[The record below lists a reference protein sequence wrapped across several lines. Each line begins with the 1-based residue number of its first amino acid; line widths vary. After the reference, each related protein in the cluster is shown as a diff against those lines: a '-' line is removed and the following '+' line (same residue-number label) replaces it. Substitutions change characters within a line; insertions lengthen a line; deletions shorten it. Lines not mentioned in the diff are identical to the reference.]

1 MDKEQR
7 EGQAGAFSSWVDS
20 QVLRQQSQWLQTC
33 LAVVSGD
40 SMESINATASKDL
53 DRKINAILSIIVQDD
68 GESLAKRAEMYY
80 EKRPELIHMVED
92 LHKSYRS
99 LADKYDQL
107 RSEVK
112 RDSHPRSVLSL
123 TSSVNQVHGLQN
135 YVERLEG
142 KELSGQS
149 NFHSKS
155 STAEDPDHE
164 TESDDENIPADSCK
178 NTKMKPDDGSD
189 YENQEKKKIAGIG
202 FRRNTSDDSRAAMLE
217 DEKLWNELRFKVS
230 ELVEDNLSHQA
241 ELIRRNDEKRETI
254 RELSSKMNMVQE
266 HEIRGVKSK
275 SSLVSHKLP
284 KKSRSQFSR
293 LKRLFVGRFMK

>member
-1 MDKEQR
+1 
-7 EGQAGAFSSWVDS
+7 
-20 QVLRQQSQWLQTC
+20 
-33 LAVVSGD
+33 
-40 SMESINATASKDL
+40 MESINVTASKDL

-68 GESLAKRAEMYY
+68 GDSLAKRAEMYY

-112 RDSHPRSVLSL
+112 RDSHPRSLLSL

-155 STAEDPDHE
+155 SAAEDPDHE
-164 TESDDENIPADSCK
+164 TESDDEYIPADSCK
-178 NTKMKPDDGSD
+178 NTKMKPDDGS
-189 YENQEKKKIAGIG
+189 QEKKNIDGSG
-202 FRRNTSDDSRAAMLE
+202 FQRNTSDDSRAAMLE
-217 DEKLWNELRFKVS
+217 NEKLWNELRLKVS

-241 ELIRRNDEKRETI
+241 ELIKRNDEKRETI
-254 RELSSKMNMVQE
+254 RDLSSKMNMVQE
-266 HEIRGVKSK
+266 HAVRGVKSK
-275 SSLVSHKLP
+275 SSLVTHKLP
-284 KKSRSQFSR
+284 KKNQSQFSR
-293 LKRLFVGRFMK
+293 LKRLFLGRFMK